1 MNKAEDQFTWWTYRA
16 NAWANNVGWR
26 IDYQVITP
34 NVVKELKSTTI
45 HRDQRFSDDAPL
57 EMIYCE

>member
-34 NVVKELKSTTI
+34 NVVKELKVRQYIETKGFLI
-45 HRDQRFSDDAPL
+45 MPHWK
-57 EMIYCE
+57 